1 MYELIERERECV
13 CIIKIFEEYILGWGK
28 SGCRGLMFEFG
39 ESVRISKEIN
49 VVGLECRGGRG
60 VGDEVE
66 EIGRSCIR

>member
-1 MYELIERERECV
+1 
-13 CIIKIFEEYILGWGK
+13 
-28 SGCRGLMFEFG
+28 MFEFG

>member
-1 MYELIERERECV
+1 
-13 CIIKIFEEYILGWGK
+13 
-28 SGCRGLMFEFG
+28 MFEFG

-49 VVGLECRGGRG
+49 VVGLERRGGRG